1 MTEEK
6 LRNIFEKSDVV
17 CKVVEV
23 RLSIERQQGYVDF
36 PDAEAL
42 RNALLKNDIEFESRR
57 LKIDI
62 AERRKQPQQQEEKK
76 TH

>member
-36 PDAEAL
+36 PDA
-42 RNALLKNDIEFESRR
+42 
-57 LKIDI
+57 
-62 AERRKQPQQQEEKK
+62 
-76 TH
+76 